1 MKSNFII
8 ASVMTIIIALL
19 VASPIA
25 QAQVGNATITTAR
38 NGVNFD
44 VSVFIQRTGG
54 AAWSL
59 GTSTFVFNYN
69 SSAMTFDSILTKGIW
84 DASTSALYSPLL
96 SASYVSGAA
105 RSLETD
111 NVTTGSGTDIPILPT
126 LVGTLRFTITNFNVN
141 HNITWSPLV
150 PAGSSGITNA
160 AGVPQTVTLTDPT
173 NGPLPI
179 QLSSF
184 VASVATA
191 GQAGLRWTTLSE
203 INNYGFEV
211 QKAVNNSAPFQS
223 ITGSFIAGNGTTT
236 VKHDYSYVDKSY
248 ASGNVYRLKQLDL
261 DGTAHFTDAVDPLG
275 VTGVAGKVLPKEY
288 SLSQNY
294 PNPFNP
300 STVIEFALPKDA
312 HVKLEVYNILGQKVA
327 TLVDEV
333 RPAGYHSVKLDGT
346 NLASGMYL
354 YRLAAGQ
361 QTFLKKLLLMK

>member
-1 MKSNFII
+1 MKRNLTI
-8 ASVMTIIIALL
+8 ASILTIIIVLL
-19 VASPIA
+19 VASPFA
-25 QAQVGNATITTAR
+25 QAQQVGNATITTAR

-44 VSVFIQRTGG
+44 VSVFIQRVGG
-54 AAWSL
+54 VAWNM
-59 GTSTFVFNYN
+59 GTSSFVFYYN
-69 SSAMTFDSILTKGIW
+69 SSAMTFDSILTKGIF
-84 DASTSALYSPLL
+84 DPSASPLYTTML
-96 SASYVSGAA
+96 SASYGGGTA
-105 RSLETD
+105 RSLDVD
-111 NVTTGSGTDIPILPT
+111 NTTAGVGTDVPVVPT
-126 LVGTLRFTITNFNVN
+126 LIGTLRFTITNFSVN
-141 HNITWSPLV
+141 HNITWFGAASD
-150 PAGSSGITNA
+150 IHDA
-160 AGVPQTVTLTDPT
+160 AGNLLSIILTDPT

-211 QKAVNNSAPFQS
+211 QKAVNNSASFQS

-248 ASGNVYRLKQLDL
+248 ATGNVYRLKQLDL
-261 DGTAHFTDAVDPLG
+261 DGTAHFTDAVNPLG
-275 VTGVAGKVLPKEY
+275 VTGVAGKVLPTVY

-312 HVKLEVYNILGQKVA
+312 HVTLEVYNIIGQKVA

-333 RPAGYHSVKLDGT
+333 RPAGYHSVKFDGT
-346 NLASGMYL
+346 NLSSGMYL
-354 YRLAAGQ
+354 YRLSTGQ

>member
-1 MKSNFII
+1 MKRNLIP
-8 ASVMTIIIALL
+8 ASILTIILVLL
-19 VASPIA
+19 AGSQFA

-44 VSVFIQRTGG
+44 VSVFIQRIGG
-54 AAWSL
+54 IGWNMGS
-59 GTSTFVFNYN
+59 SSFVFNYN
-69 SSAMTFDSILTKGIW
+69 SSAMTFDSILTKGQW
-84 DASTSALYSPLL
+84 DVSTSVLYGPLL
-96 SASYVSGAA
+96 SASYLSGNA
-105 RSLETD
+105 RSVETD
-111 NVTTGSGTDIPILPT
+111 NPTTGSGTDVPVVPT
-126 LVGTLRFTITNFNVN
+126 LVGTLRFTITNFSVN
-141 HNITWSPLV
+141 HNITWTST
-150 PAGSSGITNA
+150 SITQIHDALGNLLSII
-160 AGVPQTVTLTDPT
+160 LTDPT

-211 QKAVNNSAPFQS
+211 QKAVNNSASFQS
-223 ITGSFIAGNGTTT
+223 ITGSFISGNGTTT

-275 VTGVAGKVLPKEY
+275 VTGVAGKVLPTVY

-312 HVKLEVYNILGQKVA
+312 HVTLEVYNIIGQKVA

-333 RPAGYHSVKLDGT
+333 RPAGYHSVKFDGT
-346 NLASGMYL
+346 NLSSGMYL
-354 YRLAAGQ
+354 YRLSTGQ